1 LGVSA
6 AWVTAQADAIT
17 QRADIDSWSV
27 GLQVR
32 RDKLVI
38 GGAFVERGDSN
49 RLTLTDQ
56 DEFNVGVAWRDEKW
70 GAALSAAFGQS
81 AAVDSRL
88 IGLGAYRNLG
98 EYFVL
103 RGDLVHI
110 EERRPTFPNESG
122 FVAVVELGVEF

>member
-1 LGVSA
+1 
-6 AWVTAQADAIT
+6 
-17 QRADIDSWSV
+17 V
-27 GLQVR
+27 GLQAR

-49 RLTLTDQ
+49 RLALTAQ
-56 DEFNVGVAWRDEKW
+56 DEFNAGVAWRDEKW
-70 GAALSAAFGQS
+70 GVALSTAVGQS
-81 AAVDSRL
+81 EAVDSRL
-88 IGLGAYRNLG
+88 IALGAYWNLG

-110 EERRPTFPNESG
+110 EERRPALPNESG